1 MFWRKINLNA
11 AEKLIRQYEKRKFSL
26 SIDKKKKTLTYCDSN
41 DEKKIKI
48 RLAINLDFEEESK
61 KILQRDFQNHL
72 VLIIKSGIASIAFF
86 ENQELIDHKV
96 FRAYMVRKKQGKSQ
110 IKYLKTKGK
119 SRAGSRVR
127 LQETIDFFE
136 NINQRLL
143 EYFEEFRID
152 TIALSCSQTLLP
164 YFFQSKTITPF
175 DKKDDRIYKIPK
187 HIDSGTHENLMEVNS
202 QLFECYLYVFKE
214 ENPDLNFTDQND
226 EIKPD
231 EEKEDNW

>member
-1 MFWRKINLNA
+1 MFWSKINQNS
-11 AEKLIRQYEKRKFSL
+11 AEKFVRKYENRGFSL
-26 SIDKKKKTLTYCDSN
+26 SIDKRKRTITSYDSN
-41 DEKKIKI
+41 DEKKFKI

-61 KILQRDFQNHL
+61 KIIQRDFQNHI

-86 ENQELIDHKV
+86 ENRELIDHKV

-143 EYFEEFRID
+143 EYFEEYRID
-152 TIALSCSQTLLP
+152 TIALSCSQTLIP

-187 HIDSGTHENLMEVNS
+187 HIDSGTHENLLEVNR
-202 QLFECYLYVFKE
+202 QLFECYLYIYKE
-214 ENPDLNFTDQND
+214 ENPDLDFTDQND

>member
-1 MFWRKINLNA
+1 MFWRKINLNTA
-11 AEKLIRQYEKRKFSL
+11 QKLIKTYHKNEFSL
-26 SIDKKKKTLTYCDSN
+26 ALDKKKRTITFYGSN
-41 DEKKIKI
+41 DDKIFKI
-48 RLAINLDFEEESK
+48 RFAINVDFDQESK
-61 KILQRDFQNHL
+61 KIIPLDFQNHI

-86 ENQELIDHKV
+86 ENRQLIDHKV

-143 EYFEEFRID
+143 EYFNEYRID
-152 TIALSCSQTLLP
+152 TIAFSCSQTLIP
-164 YFFQSKTITPF
+164 YLFQSKTLTPF

-202 QLFECYLYVFKE
+202 QLFECYLYVYKE
-214 ENPDLNFTDQND
+214 ENPDLNHSDQND
-226 EIKPD
+226 EFDTD
-231 EEKEDNW
+231 EGKDENW